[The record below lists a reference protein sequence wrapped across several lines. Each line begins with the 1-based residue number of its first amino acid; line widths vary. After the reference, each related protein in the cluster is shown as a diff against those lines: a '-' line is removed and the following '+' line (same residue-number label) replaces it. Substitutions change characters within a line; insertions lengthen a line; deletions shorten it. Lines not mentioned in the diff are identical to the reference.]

1 MSTAIACETWR
12 KLPVLAAAVV
22 CLAAVLARGPA
33 AAAQPPAE
41 APAAPATHEPAGH
54 AAAAVAHEEGGH
66 SQSPWAGVAKI
77 ANFALLTGGLV
88 YLLRRPF
95 GAYLSRRGAQIRDDL
110 ATAARTTEEAKAQV
124 AAIDEKL
131 KQLPHE
137 IDQLRERGREEVAA
151 EEARICREADAE
163 QQRLLE
169 HARREIELQL
179 RMARRELV
187 TQAADLAVQAA
198 REKIAAHITGDDQ
211 RRLVDRYLQQV
222 RQG

>member
-1 MSTAIACETWR
+1 MPTDLACETWR
-12 KLPVLAAAVV
+12 KLSALTAALV
-22 CLAAVLARGPA
+22 CLAALLTHGPA
-33 AAAQPPAE
+33 LAAQPPDDAPQAQAAHQPEHTAATE
-41 APAAPATHEPAGH
+41 A
-54 AAAAVAHEEGGH
+54 AHEGGH
-66 SQSPWAGVAKI
+66 SEGPWPTIAKV
-77 ANFALLTGGLV
+77 ANFVVLTGGLV

-95 GAYLSRRGAQIRDDL
+95 GAYLSRRGVQIRDDL
-110 ATAARTTEEAKAQV
+110 ATAARTTEDARAQV

-137 IDQLRERGREEVAA
+137 IEHLRERGREEIAA
-151 EEARICREADAE
+151 EEARIRREADAE

-169 HARREIELQL
+169 HARREIDLQL
-179 RMARRELV
+179 RTARRELV

-198 REKIAAHITGDDQ
+198 REKITAHITTDDQ